1 MENGI
6 ITVQNFDGVIANLIL
21 NDEKLSGILKTKIE
35 EAIKTIDL
43 SELMANEI
51 NESLI
56 SFFED
61 FDIGEILAE
70 PLQNSL
76 KKIVMQALNSGKTK
90 TKDAKAN

>member
-1 MENGI
+1 MKNGI
-6 ITVQNFDGVIANLIL
+6 TTVQNFDGVIANLIL

-56 SFFED
+56 NFFED